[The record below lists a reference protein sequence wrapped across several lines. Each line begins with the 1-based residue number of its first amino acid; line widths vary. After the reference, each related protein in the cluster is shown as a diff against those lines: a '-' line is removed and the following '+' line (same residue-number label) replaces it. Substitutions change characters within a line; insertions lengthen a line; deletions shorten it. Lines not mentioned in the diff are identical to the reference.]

1 MTTRETRGLELKQS
15 VTRTFLKTVSA
26 FANYGTGRI
35 VFGIDDDG
43 EIIGLTDLLGD
54 CLKVENMINDC
65 LEPIPR
71 YTLEPDDRRK
81 TVTLTV
87 FEGTDKPYRCNG
99 KAYIRNDSSTVAVD
113 RIEYGRLVLEGS
125 NTSYDELSSPAQDL
139 EFTLLGERLC
149 GALGIESLSGDVM
162 RTLEL
167 MMQDGAYTNAAAM
180 LADSNAFKGV
190 DIVRFGD
197 NANQLMDRID
207 LVGVSAIAQLE
218 GAMEVFDK
226 YYRFDEV
233 AGGERK
239 QVEAIPAEAF
249 REAMANAIV
258 HRAWDVSA
266 SITVGMHRDRIEIT
280 SPGALPSGLSEDEY
294 LNGRIS
300 LLRNPILANVFFRLR
315 YIEKFGTGIMRIR
328 DAYASYRKQPVFEVR
343 RGSVSVTLPT
353 TDAVVATSA
362 DEDKV
367 YGVIGGGRICTRGEV
382 ERMTGFSK
390 DKTIRLLNSLVSK
403 GAIEKTGSARGTR
416 YSRK

>member
-35 VFGIDDDG
+35 IFGIDDDG
-43 EIIGLTDLLGD
+43 KIVGLANPIGD

-65 LEPIPR
+65 FEPVPR
-71 YTLEPDDRRK
+71 YTLEPDERRK
-81 TVTLTV
+81 TITLTV
-87 FEGTDKPYRCNG
+87 FEGADKPYRCSG
-99 KAYIRNDSSTVAVD
+99 KAYIRNDSSTVEVD
-113 RIEYGRLVLEGS
+113 RLEYGRLVLEGN
-125 NTSYDELSSPAQDL
+125 NTSYDELPSPARGL
-139 EFTLLGERLC
+139 KFTLLEEHLC

-162 RTLEL
+162 RTLVL
-167 MMQDGAYTNAAAM
+167 MTQDGAYTNAAAM

-197 NANQLMDRID
+197 NANQIMDRID
-207 LVGVSAIAQLE
+207 LVGVSAITQLE

-233 AGGERK
+233 VGRKRK
-239 QVEAIPAEAF
+239 QVETIPAEAF

-266 SITVGMHRDRIEIT
+266 SITVGMYHDKIEIT
-280 SPGALPSGLSEDEY
+280 SPGALPPGLSEDEY

-328 DAYASYRKQPVFEVR
+328 DAYTSYRRQPVFEVR
-343 RGSVSVTLPT
+343 RESVSVTLPT
-353 TDAVVATSA
+353 ADAAIAMST

-367 YGVIGGGRICTRGEV
+367 YGIISDGRICTRAEV

-390 DKTIRLLNSLVSK
+390 DKAIRLLNSLVDK